1 METLSLPVSSEPKAN
16 THTHIHT
23 SVKLMVFLEH
33 AHKELPGY
41 GKVFPPRFIPAR
53 WRTEAGSGSRR
64 HDKHREEVRGQ
75 KEKSLRQQV
84 TTTHKS
90 LSKVQLCPL

>member
-1 METLSLPVSSEPKAN
+1 METLSLPVSASSEPEAN
-16 THTHIHT
+16 THTHT
-23 SVKLMVFLEH
+23 SVKLTVFPEH

-41 GKVFPPRFIPAR
+41 GKVFPHVAK

-75 KEKSLRQQV
+75 KEKNLRLHV